1 MYMKFVDGS
10 KEYSASL
17 VLGDYNWMKQ
27 KDKENKSS
35 EEKSFFDLN
44 MTPQDPF
51 EDTTEDVLSNM
62 SLEAIADR
70 IDLIFSHW
78 RDTNLD
84 SDAVVPFYRILNMVL
99 EDKSLCIQSDKCP
112 EIKRC
117 RNIMVKINGS
127 RCNPFM
133 SSGMHW

>member
-1 MYMKFVDGS
+1 MNMK
-10 KEYSASL
+10 
-17 VLGDYNWMKQ
+17 
-27 KDKENKSS
+27 
-35 EEKSFFDLN
+35 
-44 MTPQDPF
+44 PQDPF

-62 SLEAIADR
+62 SLEAIADC

-78 RDTNLD
+78 CDTNLD
-84 SDAVVPFYRILNMVL
+84 SDAIVPFYRILNMIL
-99 EDKSLCIQSDKCP
+99 EDESLCIQSNKCP

-117 RNIMVKINGS
+117 RDIMVKINGS